1 MDRVGSG
8 LGLADL
14 NAVPS
19 LMPLSPAAGKAL
31 GGSCGAKPVGFGSAA
46 AMANADS
53 RVWL

>member
-1 MDRVGSG
+1 M
-8 LGLADL
+8 ADS

-31 GGSCGAKPVGFGSAA
+31 GGSCGAKPVGFGPAA
-46 AMANADS
+46 AMANAGS